1 VDKIA
6 VASQKGGPGKT
17 TTTVNLAAGLALAGY
32 SVLVVDIEPQAQAG
46 IALGVRLK
54 GTDVAKSVALPLQAA
69 AQGVPTGLRNI
80 IIDRTELLQHR
91 KSKGTLHLLASE
103 QATMSNAQHL
113 LHAAGVE
120 KVGVLRTLLE
130 ELEDDYDFA
139 VFDTP
144 PAVQS
149 LNGVALAASDFAL
162 TLCNPKGATVEGAV
176 TMRSTIRHVKD
187 RTRGL
192 ADPRYLGA
200 VLNMS
205 HPIGEW
211 TNEEIDVRNQMVD
224 AHLLPFVT
232 EIREDS
238 RISGSYSKGVPA
250 VLGYA
255 RTAPGKRYAKFLQEV
270 LTRMDTP
277 EEEWDISPSADEML
291 DAAEAAAAN
300 VPAQTARESSG
311 V

>member
-1 VDKIA
+1 MEKIA

-17 TTTVNLAAGLALAGY
+17 TTTVNLAAGLALAGFR
-32 SVLVVDIEPQAQAG
+32 VLVADIEPQAQAG

-54 GTDVAKSVALPLQAA
+54 GGDVAKSLALPLQQL
-69 AQGVPTGLRNI
+69 AQGVPSSLRNI
-80 IIDRTELLQHR
+80 IIDRSELLQAR
-91 KSKGTLHLLASE
+91 KSKGALHLLASE
-103 QATMSNAQHL
+103 QATMSNAQHI

-120 KVGVLRTLLE
+120 KVHVLRTLLE
-130 ELEDDYDFA
+130 ELDDEYDFA

-149 LNGVALAASDFAL
+149 LNGVALAASDYAL

-192 ADPRYLGA
+192 ADPKYLGV
-200 VLNMS
+200 VLNMAK
-205 HPIGEW
+205 PMGEW
-211 TNEEIDVRNQMVD
+211 STEEIDVRNQMVD
-224 AHLLPFVT
+224 ANLLPFVT

-238 RISGSYSKGVPA
+238 RISGSYAKGVPA

-255 RTAPGKRYAKFLQEV
+255 RAAPGKRYAKFLQEV
-270 LTRMDTP
+270 LDRMDTP
-277 EEEWDISPSADEML
+277 EEEWELAPSADEML
-291 DAAEAAAAN
+291 DAAEAA
-300 VPAQTARESSG
+300 VPPQAKEVSG